1 MLFYVIYILWIIIMW
16 FIVIFQTYNPENQ
29 QNLVTYFQK
38 TNLLNII
45 NYAFDKYETELKEW
59 KNEWIIDELEIE
71 FNDKWNIRNN
81 FYSSIK
87 DWYYTLYI
95 NLKRDW
101 ETNWVVLKYLWDD
114 IDLNDK
120 IACFNKRTIVNVY
133 IDDDYKKCN
142 IQEWLLLYIKYL
154 NDEQIYK
161 IDIYKWKW
169 HKLFTLYK

>member
-16 FIVIFQTYNPENQ
+16 FIVVFQIYNPENQ

-38 TNLLNII
+38 ANLLNII

-59 KNEWIIDELEIE
+59 KNEWIIDELEVE
-71 FNDKWNIRNN
+71 FDDKWNIKED

-95 NLKRDW
+95 NLKKDW

-120 IACFNKRTIVNVY
+120 TACFNKRTIVNVY
-133 IDDDYKKCN
+133 IDDDYERCN

-154 NDEQIYK
+154 DNEQIYK
-161 IDIYKWKW
+161 IDVYKWKW